1 MFRKLTAEQ
10 KALIVA
16 DALDRYLHGTELRD
30 IAPYYN
36 VHEKTLYKLIVRTD
50 PEGWWSAQHARYS
63 CDAMDAFEDR
73 NSLTFRQMKSKVRAA
88 DHHLE
93 RLERN
98 RYKVR

>member
-30 IAPYYN
+30 IAPYYS

-50 PEGWWSAQHARYS
+50 PKGWWSAQCARYQ
-63 CDAMDAFEDR
+63 CQADEALENPR
-73 NSLTFRQMKSKVRAA
+73 LTFREMKSKVRAA
-88 DHHLE
+88 DHHLN
-93 RLERN
+93 RLEKR
-98 RYKVR
+98 RP